1 MITTKKQSI
10 LDEYDPKQIEEA
22 KESLVKSWL
31 CDTMNQAQRK
41 LEMDLEEKQQRAT
54 GGGKSPNALR
64 QFF

>member
-1 MITTKKQSI
+1 MTTEKQSI

-22 KESLVKSWL
+22 KKSLVKSWL
-31 CDTMNQAQRK
+31 CDTIDQAQRN
-41 LEMDLEEKQQRAT
+41 LEMDLEEKQQLAT